1 MCFLRNGDKLYSLES
16 TLTSPLFSPYVY
28 ILSVP
33 VLPNPHLPLWS
44 VIPQSPPRYRP
55 RLKSFSR
62 NPQRP
67 CRTFAKPWP
76 WRRALDEYKNKD
88 NDLGKGLIE
97 ERINEPWA
105 SITFFIQS
113 TTRDCR
119 PASTIFYFSFWARR
133 SKYLSGLEPEYLDVK
148 SVFVCPHSP
157 PLQRPTGP
165 LRQVTSRNREG
176 IF

>member
-1 MCFLRNGDKLYSLES
+1 MSTFSQSLS
-16 TLTSPLFSPYVY
+16 CLTH
-28 ILSVP
+28 
-33 VLPNPHLPLWS
+33 HLPLWL
-44 VIPQSPPRYRP
+44 VIPQSPPRYRRP
-55 RLKSFSR
+55 LKSFSR

-105 SITFFIQS
+105 SITFTFFIQS

-119 PASTIFYFSFWARR
+119 PASTIFYFRFWARR

-157 PLQRPTGP
+157 SSPAADWAAASGDIQEQRGNILTGKKVP
-165 LRQVTSRNREG
+165 ARNIQCFSE
-176 IF
+176 